1 MLHVSRWTLRR
12 RVVEFGLD
20 EITGFSV
27 MSDEQLDSLGQRL
40 MRDHG
45 TMVGSSLLSGP
56 LRSLGLIRVQ
66 RDRIR
71 ESVGC
76 VDLDNSTICWAVV
89 ISRWAYSV
97 VGLSSL
103 WHIDRHQ
110 SLVNWGFV
118 IHGGIDGFYVHYT
131 FNTMEET
138 GLLEGEK

>member
-1 MLHVSRWTLRR
+1 MLLVSRWTLRR
-12 RVVEFGLD
+12 RVVESRLD

-71 ESVGC
+71 ESAGC
-76 VDLDNSTICWAVV
+76 VDLDNSAICWAVV
-89 ISRWAYSV
+89 ISDGHILWSV
-97 VGLSSL
+97 
-103 WHIDRHQ
+103 
-110 SLVNWGFV
+110 
-118 IHGGIDGFYVHYT
+118 
-131 FNTMEET
+131 
-138 GLLEGEK
+138 